1 MAAIN
6 LGNIAEDATV
16 YFLWSTNAADGTS
29 VSRDVVGTIRVYKNN
44 SETFTTI
51 GITELRDF
59 DSMIGIHNVQIDTS
73 VNAFYAT
80 AADYSVVI
88 YHTGI
93 DDVTNINAPIAYFSI
108 ENRV

>member
-44 SETFTTI
+44 SEAFTTI

-59 DSMIGIHNVQIDTS
+59 DSMIGIHNVQIDTTN
-73 VNAFYAT
+73 VFYTA

-108 ENRV
+108 ANRV